1 MKIGSSHRNLPTAGY
16 WYVSHEIRPVINTKC
31 FYKIMKK
38 KIRTVAIVGGGPSGC
53 ALATLLKRK
62 GFKVGVFYLEK
73 RPEIIVGESL
83 VPAIVPMLRE
93 LGVEEEVKNYST
105 YKPGASVWVN
115 KDEEATSPFSF
126 GGGSLPPY
134 AYNVPRVK
142 FDKTIFDNAVKEGVQ
157 FFKFAAKIEQ
167 VNGSDTLKLSDD
179 TIAAI
184 NDYFEGQPDLIVDA
198 TGRSR
203 TISRMLNIPTRQG
216 YRKDVALFAHLSGA
230 EKIYPYNIHLHRL
243 EKGWTWRIPLP
254 DRISVGVVINPEHLK
269 NYGST
274 KEEQYDNY
282 LKSDETLKKFTANA
296 KRETTVM
303 QYDNYQLIS
312 DYMYGP
318 NWVLTGDAGGFLDP
332 IFSSGLFLA
341 IKGAFRLAKTIEI
354 GTDAAFKQYQ
364 KEQMRELR
372 VWQKLVDTWYSGR
385 LFTLFKVGQDRMDTA
400 FGRFIGPHM
409 QKHLTR
415 IFTGEAVYRSYS
427 RSFLNF
433 VTGSMIDLMKVGRLH
448 NRKVADL
455 EIK

>member
-1 MKIGSSHRNLPTAGY
+1 MI
-16 WYVSHEIRPVINTKC
+16 TKT
-31 FYKIMKK
+31 IST
-38 KIRTVAIVGGGPSGC
+38 IAIVGGGPSGC

-62 GFKVGVFYLEK
+62 GFKVAVFYLEK

-93 LGVEEEVKNYST
+93 LGVEDEVKTYST
-105 YKPGASVWVN
+105 HKPGASVWVT
-115 KDEEATSPFSF
+115 KDEEATSPFSY
-126 GGGSLPPY
+126 GGGNLPPY

-142 FDKTIFDNAVKEGVQ
+142 FDKTIFDNALKEGVQ
-157 FFKFAAKIEQ
+157 FFNYAAKIEQ
-167 VNGSDTLKLSDD
+167 VGNTDELKLSED
-179 TIAAI
+179 TLTAI
-184 NDYFEGQPDLIVDA
+184 NDYFAGQPDLIVDA

-203 TISRMLNIPTRQG
+203 TISRMLNIPTRKG
-216 YRKDVALFAHLSGA
+216 YRKDVAVFAHLSGA
-230 EKIYPYNIHLHRL
+230 EEITPYNIHLHRL
-243 EKGWTWRIPLP
+243 ERGWTWRIPLP
-254 DRISVGVVINPEHLK
+254 GRTSVGVVINPEHLK
-269 NYGST
+269 TFGVT

-296 KRETTVM
+296 KRETGVV

-312 DYMYGP
+312 EKMYGK

-341 IKGAFRLAKTIEI
+341 IKGAFRLAETIEA
-354 GTDAAFKQYQ
+354 GNAAAFKKYQ
-364 KEQMRELR
+364 KEQMRELH

-400 FGRFIGPHM
+400 FGRFVGPHM

-427 RSFLNF
+427 RGFLNF
-433 VTGSMIDLMKVGRLH
+433 VTGSMIDLMKMGRLH
-448 NRKVADL
+448 KRRVSDL